1 MTVGLALPCFTQPTV
16 HFLLPS
22 SFHPLHPKK
31 ANPLPNFLCLTI
43 KILTDW
49 GFTREGWR
57 NNSRGEY
64 LVLLQGALLA
74 GFTILPVYQLPEF
87 KIQSTQLLYITWFLA
102 SILGLSGLIF
112 IIKGLIDLGKNLTPL
127 PYPRE
132 DGELVQ
138 TGIYGMVRH
147 PLYSGLISVAL
158 GWALFQMS
166 ISHLIATAILLIF
179 FDLKSSREERWLSEK
194 YPDYSEYSQRVKK
207 LIPGIY

>member
-1 MTVGLALPCFTQPTV
+1 M
-16 HFLLPS
+16 
-22 SFHPLHPKK
+22 
-31 ANPLPNFLCLTI
+31 

-74 GFTILPVYQLPEF
+74 AFVILPVYQLPGL
-87 KIQSTQLLYITWFLA
+87 KMQSTQLLAITWILA
-102 SILGLSGLIF
+102 TILGLTALIF

-127 PYPRE
+127 PYPIE
-132 DGELVQ
+132 NGELVQ
-138 TGIYGMVRH
+138 TGIYGIVRH
-147 PLYSGLISVAL
+147 PLYSGLILAAL
-158 GWALFQMS
+158 GWTIFQMS

-179 FDLKSSREERWLSEK
+179 FDIKANREETWLLEK
-194 YPDYSEYSQRVKK
+194 YPDYLDYRQRVKK

>member
-1 MTVGLALPCFTQPTV
+1 M
-16 HFLLPS
+16 
-22 SFHPLHPKK
+22 
-31 ANPLPNFLCLTI
+31 

-57 NNSRGEY
+57 NNSHGEY

-74 GFTILPVYQLPEF
+74 GFIILPVYQLPGF
-87 KIQSTQLLYITWFLA
+87 KIESTQLLYLIWIVA
-102 SILGLSGLIF
+102 SILSLSGLIF

-138 TGIYGMVRH
+138 TGIYGIIRH
-147 PLYSGLISVAL
+147 PLYSGLIFAAL
-158 GWALFQMS
+158 ARTIFQFS
-166 ISHLIATAILLIF
+166 LSHLIATAILLVF
-179 FDLKSSREERWLSEK
+179 FDIKANREETWLSEK
-194 YPDYSEYSQRVKK
+194 YPDYSDYRQRVKK

>member
-1 MTVGLALPCFTQPTV
+1 M
-16 HFLLPS
+16 
-22 SFHPLHPKK
+22 
-31 ANPLPNFLCLTI
+31 

-74 GFTILPVYQLPEF
+74 AFIILPVYQLPGF
-87 KIQSTQLLYITWFLA
+87 KIESTQLIYLSWIIA
-102 SILGLSGLIF
+102 SILSLSGLIL

-132 DGELVQ
+132 DGELVK
-138 TGIYGMVRH
+138 TGIYGIVRH
-147 PLYSGLISVAL
+147 PLYSGLIFAAI
-158 GWALFQMS
+158 GWTIFQIS
-166 ISHLIATAILLIF
+166 LSHLIATAILLIF
-179 FDLKSSREERWLSEK
+179 FDIKSRREETWLVEK
-194 YPDYSEYSQRVKK
+194 YPDYSEYRQRVKK

>member
-1 MTVGLALPCFTQPTV
+1 M
-16 HFLLPS
+16 
-22 SFHPLHPKK
+22 
-31 ANPLPNFLCLTI
+31 

-74 GFTILPVYQLPEF
+74 VFIILPVYQLPGL
-87 KIQSTQLLYITWFLA
+87 KIESTQLIYLSWIIA
-102 SILGLSGLIF
+102 SILSLSGLIF

-138 TGIYGMVRH
+138 TGIYGIVRH
-147 PLYSGLISVAL
+147 PLYSGLICAAIA
-158 GWALFQMS
+158 WTIFQIS
-166 ISHLIATAILLIF
+166 LSHLIATAILLIF
-179 FDLKSSREERWLSEK
+179 FDIKSRREETWLVEK
-194 YPDYSEYSQRVKK
+194 YPDYSEYRKQVKK